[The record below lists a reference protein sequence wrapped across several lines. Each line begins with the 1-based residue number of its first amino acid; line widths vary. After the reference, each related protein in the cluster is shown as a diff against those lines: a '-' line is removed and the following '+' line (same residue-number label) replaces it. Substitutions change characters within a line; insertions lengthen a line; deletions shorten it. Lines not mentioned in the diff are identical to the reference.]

1 MINNET
7 MKKILPPILELA
19 FDADIDVQFDDF
31 EDLRE
36 NPMLQPLMT
45 TFPDLFEKFS
55 KRNLKNIQDFKK
67 DFNEQDPVFKIEENT
82 PEHIKKEIK
91 STLLMWKFV

>member
-1 MINNET
+1 VDNWKQEIVDMINNET

-36 NPMLQPLMT
+36 NPML
-45 TFPDLFEKFS
+45 
-55 KRNLKNIQDFKK
+55 
-67 DFNEQDPVFKIEENT
+67 
-82 PEHIKKEIK
+82 
-91 STLLMWKFV
+91 